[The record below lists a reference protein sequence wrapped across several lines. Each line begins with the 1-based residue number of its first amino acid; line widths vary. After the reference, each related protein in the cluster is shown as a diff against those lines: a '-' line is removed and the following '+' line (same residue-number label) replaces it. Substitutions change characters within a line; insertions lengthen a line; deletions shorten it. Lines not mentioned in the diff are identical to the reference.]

1 MATTTLRDRSN
12 IMSDPLSVLLTD
24 ATEPDPALIG
34 AKASSLVRLHRAGF
48 SVPRAVCLTTHFFAS
63 WADVLT
69 ADSRWR
75 EIEAILGNGNID
87 DGGVARLCDELKAE
101 VPTLTLTDAQS
112 AALADAA
119 AGVPGPVAVR
129 SSAPEEDLAGASFA
143 GLYET
148 ELEVPCAKLEEATRR
163 CFASCLDAR
172 VLTYKTRQGIG
183 VKPRFAAVVQTM
195 LASEVSGVAFSLNPV
210 TNDYDEAVINATPG
224 LGEALVSGEV
234 DPHQWVID
242 KVGGETLDGRFDG
255 GVPCLDDGQCG
266 AIRDAVCSIETLFEV
281 PVDIEWAYA
290 QGELHLLQARP
301 ITTYVPLPRDMQTEP
316 GQQRLLY
323 VDPSLG
329 EGITISGAV
338 SPITSDLVAKWIN
351 WFADHAFAGESFIG
365 DIACAGGARLYGNLS
380 NMLHL
385 MDPRKIAS
393 GKDYVDTTLAELYA
407 TADFEPYRVKP
418 PRHLGKARLAW
429 AVLKACVRM
438 RPFFFAMLQ
447 AMLRPESFQ
456 VRYRQD
462 LADFDRAVVD
472 ADPDLSIVDLA
483 RELYAA
489 VGRTALTATAPAML
503 MFIYG
508 GSDAVPRA
516 SDADSERQRQLV
528 AAILGGGD
536 ELVLQMGLAMFRLAR
551 LLPETEYHDLDALR
565 RRVESRRMP
574 EDFLAAWDDF
584 IDRFG
589 CRGPMEMDLA
599 NPKYGDD
606 AHLLLS
612 QLAVLAADGGT
623 DPVAVHADRV
633 RGRAEAFAELSALL
647 PRRRR
652 RKLARAY
659 RILCDFEGSR
669 ELPKHHMTV
678 VNMAIRQRLLAT
690 ADRWLVEGRLE
701 RREQIFELTLDDVAR
716 ADADDD
722 VDVCALVAERGAFYR
737 DAKERVRHFPHLI
750 DSRGRILRPE
760 RNYRAGELTGV
771 PVSPGIARGRV
782 KVLDTPFAKAL
793 LPGEVLVAH
802 TADPGWTPLFI
813 NAAAVVLEVGGEL
826 QHGALVAR
834 EYGKP
839 CIAGVIGV
847 TSALEDGQW
856 IEVDGN
862 AGVVSLVDD
871 KRETDP

>member
-1 MATTTLRDRSN
+1 
-12 IMSDPLSVLLTD
+12 MSDLPLSVPLTD
-24 ATEPDPALIG
+24 PTEPEPVLIG
-34 AKASSLVRLHRAGF
+34 AKASSLIRLQRAGF
-48 SVPRAVCLTTHFFAS
+48 SVPRAACLTTHFFAP
-63 WADVLT
+63 WVDVLT
-69 ADSRWR
+69 AGSRWR
-75 EIEAILGNGNID
+75 ELAAILGNGNLESA
-87 DGGVARLCDELKAE
+87 GAARLCEELKAE
-101 VPTLTLTDAQS
+101 VPALALTDAQS
-112 AALADAA
+112 AALADVA

-148 ELEVPCAKLEEATRR
+148 ELEVPVAKLEEATRR
-163 CFASCLDAR
+163 CFASCLDTR
-172 VLTYKTRQGIG
+172 VLTYKSRQGIG
-183 VKPRFAAVVQTM
+183 AKPRFAVVVQTM
-195 LASEVSGVAFSLNPV
+195 LASDVAGVAFSLNPV

-242 KVGGETLDGRFDG
+242 KVGGKTLESRFDG
-255 GVPCLDDGQCG
+255 DVPCLDDDRCD
-266 AIRDAVCSIETLFEV
+266 AIRDAVCRIETLFEV

-316 GQQRLLY
+316 GHQRLLY

-338 SPITSDLVAKWIN
+338 SPVSSDLVAKWIE
-351 WFADHAFAGESFIG
+351 WFADHAFAGQSFIS

-385 MDPRKIAS
+385 VDPRKIAS
-393 GKDYVDTTLAELYA
+393 SKDYVDSTLAELYA

-418 PRHLGKARLAW
+418 PRHLSKPRLLW
-429 AVLKACVRM
+429 AVLQACVRM

-447 AMLRPESFQ
+447 AMVRPKSFL

-462 LADFDRAVVD
+462 LADFDRAVAD
-472 ADPDLSIVDLA
+472 ADPDLPIVDLA

-489 VGRTALTATAPAML
+489 VGRAALTGTAPAML
-503 MFIYG
+503 MFIYR
-508 GSDAVPRA
+508 GSDALPSA
-516 SDADSERQRQLV
+516 IDADSERQRRLV

-551 LLPETEYHDLDALR
+551 LLPETEYQDLDALR
-565 RRVESRRMP
+565 RRIEDRQVCG
-574 EDFLAAWDDF
+574 DFLDAWDDF

-612 QLAVLAADGGT
+612 QLAVLATDGGT
-623 DPVAVHADRV
+623 DPVAVHKERV
-633 RGRAEAFAELSALL
+633 RGRDEAFAELSALL

-659 RILCDFEGSR
+659 RVLCDFEGSR

-678 VNMAIRQRLLAT
+678 VNWVIRQRLLAT
-690 ADRWLVEGRLE
+690 ADRWLAMGRLE

-716 ADADDD
+716 AEADDG
-722 VDVCALVAERGAFYR
+722 VDVHALVAERGAFYR
-737 DAKERVRHFPHLI
+737 DARKRVRHFPHLI

-760 RNYRAGELTGV
+760 RNYRDGELTGV

-782 KVLDTPFAKAL
+782 KVLDTPFDKAL

-813 NAAAVVLEVGGEL
+813 NAAAVLLEVGGEL

-839 CIAGVIGV
+839 CIAGIIRV
-847 TSALEDGQW
+847 TSILKDGQCV
-856 IEVDGN
+856 EVDGN
-862 AGVVSLVDD
+862 AGVARLVDD
-871 KRETDP
+871 DRRSTDP

>member
-1 MATTTLRDRSN
+1 MLDH
-12 IMSDPLSVLLTD
+12 PLSVPLTN
-24 ATEPDPALIG
+24 AAEPDPALIG
-34 AKASSLVRLHRAGF
+34 AKASSLVRLRRAGF
-48 SVPRAVCLTTHFFAS
+48 SVPQAACLTTHFFAP
-63 WADVLT
+63 WVDALT
-69 ADSRWR
+69 ASSRWR
-75 EIEAILGNGNID
+75 ELETVLGDGNPD
-87 DGGVARLCDELKAE
+87 ETRVARLGDELKSD
-101 VPTLTLTDAQS
+101 VPSL
-112 AALADAA
+112 ALADAQRA
-119 AGVPGPVAVR
+119 ALANVAATVPGPVAVR

-148 ELEVPCAKLEEATRR
+148 ELDVPVAMVEGAIRR

-172 VLTYKTRQGIG
+172 VLTYKTRQGIEA
-183 VKPRFAAVVQTM
+183 KPRFAAVVQTM
-195 LASEVSGVAFSLNPV
+195 VSSDVAGVAFSLNPV
-210 TNDYDEAVINATPG
+210 TNDFDEAVINATPG

-242 KVGGETLDGRFDG
+242 KVGGETLESRFEG
-255 GVPCLDDGQCG
+255 GDPCLDDGQRG
-266 AIRDAVCSIETLFEV
+266 AIRDAVCRVEALFEV

-290 QGELHLLQARP
+290 RGELHLLQARP

-338 SPITSDLVAKWIN
+338 SPVTSDLVAKWLE
-351 WFADHAFAGESFIG
+351 WFGDYAFHGESFVG
-365 DIACAGGARLYGNLS
+365 DITYAGGARLYGNLS
-380 NMLHL
+380 NLLHL
-385 MDPRKIAS
+385 VDPRKIAS

-407 TADFEPYRVKP
+407 TADFEPYRIEP
-418 PRHLGKARLAW
+418 PRNLTRVRLAW

-438 RPFFFAMLQ
+438 RPFFLAMLQ
-447 AMLRPESFQ
+447 AMVRPKAFQ
-456 VRYRQD
+456 DRYRQD
-462 LADFDRAVVD
+462 LAAFDQAVAN
-472 ADPDLSIVDLA
+472 ADLEAPIVDLA

-508 GSDAVPRA
+508 GSDAVPRTI
-516 SDADSERQRQLV
+516 DPDSEQQQRLV

-551 LLPETEYHDLDALR
+551 RLPAVEYDDLEALQS
-565 RRVESRRMP
+565 RVESRRMP

-606 AHLLLS
+606 ARLLLG
-612 QLAVLAADGGT
+612 QLATLAAEGGS
-623 DPVAVHADRV
+623 DPLAVHADRV
-633 RGRAEAFAELSALL
+633 GGRGEAFAELSALL
-647 PRRRR
+647 SRRKR

-659 RILCDFEGSR
+659 RILCDFEGVR
-669 ELPKHHMTV
+669 ELPKHHMTLANRV
-678 VNMAIRQRLLAT
+678 IRQRLLAT
-690 ADRWLVEGRLE
+690 ADRWVATGRLE
-701 RREQIFELTLDDVAR
+701 RREQIFELTLDDVSR
-716 ADADDD
+716 AEADDG
-722 VDVCALVAERGAFYR
+722 VDVQALVAERGAFYR
-737 DAKERVRHFPHLI
+737 DAKKRVRHFPHLI

-760 RNYRAGELTGV
+760 RNYRPGELTGV

-782 KVLDTPFAKAL
+782 KVLDTPFDKAL
-793 LPGEVLVAH
+793 LPGDVLVAH

-813 NAAAVVLEVGGEL
+813 NAAAVLLEVGGEL

-839 CIAGVIGV
+839 CIAGIVGL
-847 TSALEDGQW
+847 TSMLEDGQRV
-856 IEVDGN
+856 EVDGD
-862 AGVVSLVDD
+862 AGVVSIVDD
-871 KRETDP
+871 ERGTGP